1 MLSELAFDSCQSR
14 IIYAEGET
22 AVTGQIINCNGYIIS
37 HVWIVVWFLLIQL
50 IKQITEGVIK
60 NVTVTV
66 TI

>member
-1 MLSELAFDSCQSR
+1 
-14 IIYAEGET
+14 
-22 AVTGQIINCNGYIIS
+22 
-37 HVWIVVWFLLIQL
+37 VVWFLLIQL